1 MKKMKNLRC
10 SKNCLLIAA
19 GLVLLSAFFSCSSS
33 PKRAMQIT
41 EIASKADERYE
52 TANSELISGKIE
64 DGAVH
69 LVQAYNY
76 AVSIDD
82 SDLLT
87 RIFLSGISYKI
98 TVQGLGVSVE
108 KESSFL
114 TLEPE
119 VMLSKA
125 KMFANRSER
134 KNLLSAICAIYEVR
148 LNIAQSGTDYAA
160 YIEKLS
166 ATEKSV
172 QKEAWYFAYLK
183 RIKGD
188 IYMLAQDFSNAEESY
203 RSAAAVHTKNRYLV
217 EIGLDWYSVARACSQ
232 AGKKSEAVKAIE
244 TALKYDRAAENST
257 GIATDHFAH
266 AKILSKGEEI
276 TDEELMLAKNSA
288 EWAEEIYTVIG
299 NEFQASQASALKLE
313 LEEKISVREAEK
325 NSLNQSNGL

>member
-1 MKKMKNLRC
+1 MKKLKRA
-10 SKNCLLIAA
+10 KKCLLVAT
-19 GLVLLSAFFSCSSS
+19 GLVLSAMLFSCSSS

-52 TANSELISGKIE
+52 TANAELISGKIE
-64 DGAVH
+64 EGAVH

-98 TVQGLGVSVE
+98 TVQGLGVTVE

-125 KMFANRSER
+125 RMFANRSER
-134 KNLLSAICAIYEVR
+134 KKLLSAICTIYEVR

-160 YIEKLS
+160 YVEKLS

-172 QKEAWYFAYLK
+172 QKEAWYFAYLE

-188 IYMLAQDFSNAEESY
+188 IYMLAQDFANAEASY

-217 EIGLDWYSVARACSQ
+217 EIGLDWYSTARACSQ
-232 AGKKSEAVKAIE
+232 AGKKADAVKAIE

-266 AKILSKGEEI
+266 AKILSKGESV
-276 TDEELMLAKNSA
+276 TDEELSLAKNSA
-288 EWAEEIYTVIG
+288 EWAQEIYTVIG
-299 NEFQASQASALKLE
+299 NEFQASQAEALKME
-313 LEEKISVREAEK
+313 LEEKISAREAEK
-325 NSLNQSNGL
+325 EQPAE